1 MNVQVIRRPGGA
13 WEKLQDGGK
22 GRQLWKNVGGRRT
35 LTPFGRERLA
45 GWQDLT
51 VHVPVLEYEFEND
64 LRGYNP
70 DAKNS
75 FYPISEQ
82 TLPGMLEELET
93 SVPMNMM
100 DRLEDLQTLPP
111 SFKQWVIE
119 QLTGEDGRLIDEG
132 SDRGWWLNPDGQW
145 FISVQH
151 VEMRGGRLSLVTD
164 LADRPMNSSFLRFD
178 CIPFSWHLSAAALAQ
193 KNCVAVCLS
202 EALGQTQEEIEKGL
216 AKVARGQDG
225 FTRADVF
232 KFLQAES
239 DRTGVQI
246 GWKALV
252 NGRVV
257 ASQKSD
263 PRAPFVGFSQWA
275 GHMYLYS
282 RDTPALNN
290 CPAHTGKSVRAGV
303 RQYTRALQSIPA
315 EMRSRF
321 LPVPSVGLALW
332 ELKKQKKR
340 ESTKRQNLKNGT
352 V

>member
-1 MNVQVIRRPGGA
+1 M
-13 WEKLQDGGK
+13 
-22 GRQLWKNVGGRRT
+22 
-35 LTPFGRERLA
+35 
-45 GWQDLT
+45 
-51 VHVPVLEYEFEND
+51 
-64 LRGYNP
+64 
-70 DAKNS
+70 
-75 FYPISEQ
+75 
-82 TLPGMLEELET
+82 
-93 SVPMNMM
+93 
-100 DRLEDLQTLPP
+100 
-111 SFKQWVIE
+111 
-119 QLTGEDGRLIDEG
+119 
-132 SDRGWWLNPDGQW
+132 
-145 FISVQH
+145 
-151 VEMRGGRLSLVTD
+151 
-164 LADRPMNSSFLRFD
+164 
-178 CIPFSWHLSAAALAQ
+178 
-193 KNCVAVCLS
+193 
-202 EALGQTQEEIEKGL
+202 
-216 AKVARGQDG
+216 ARGQDG

-252 NGRVV
+252 DGRVV

-263 PRAPFVGFSQWA
+263 PRAPFLGVSQWA

-332 ELKKQKKR
+332 ELKNRDER
-340 ESTKRQNLKNGT
+340 ENMKRQNLKNGT

>member
-1 MNVQVIRRPGGA
+1 MRR
-13 WEKLQDGGK
+13 
-22 GRQLWKNVGGRRT
+22 
-35 LTPFGRERLA
+35 
-45 GWQDLT
+45 
-51 VHVPVLEYEFEND
+51 
-64 LRGYNP
+64 
-70 DAKNS
+70 
-75 FYPISEQ
+75 
-82 TLPGMLEELET
+82 
-93 SVPMNMM
+93 
-100 DRLEDLQTLPP
+100 
-111 SFKQWVIE
+111 
-119 QLTGEDGRLIDEG
+119 
-132 SDRGWWLNPDGQW
+132 
-145 FISVQH
+145 
-151 VEMRGGRLSLVTD
+151 GRLSLVTD
-164 LADRPMNSSFLRFD
+164 LADRPMNSSALRFD
-178 CIPFSWHLSAAALAQ
+178 CVPFSWHLSAAALAQ

-252 NGRVV
+252 DGRMV

-332 ELKKQKKR
+332 ELKKQKKN
-340 ESTKRQNLKNGT
+340 TKARNART
-352 V
+352 

>member
-1 MNVQVIRRPGGA
+1 M
-13 WEKLQDGGK
+13 
-22 GRQLWKNVGGRRT
+22 
-35 LTPFGRERLA
+35 
-45 GWQDLT
+45 
-51 VHVPVLEYEFEND
+51 
-64 LRGYNP
+64 
-70 DAKNS
+70 
-75 FYPISEQ
+75 
-82 TLPGMLEELET
+82 
-93 SVPMNMM
+93 
-100 DRLEDLQTLPP
+100 
-111 SFKQWVIE
+111 
-119 QLTGEDGRLIDEG
+119 
-132 SDRGWWLNPDGQW
+132 
-145 FISVQH
+145 
-151 VEMRGGRLSLVTD
+151 TD
-164 LADRPMNSSFLRFD
+164 LADRPMNSSALRFD
-178 CIPFSWHLSAAALAQ
+178 CVPFSWHLSAAALAQ

-252 NGRVV
+252 DGRVV